1 MLDFCL
7 LSRYAKRDKL
17 YYEYKWLWRHFLKLL
32 NSKQRHA
39 VTTPWVNFDETM
51 HLLGIHGIYD
61 KDDIS
66 KWWNEEGVEPN
77 RTAVKINKLRFII
90 SHLNND
96 FYHCSKKEMNLV
108 MALDKTHDRNKI
120 EKAIDTLEKKYDEDS
135 TIPIRYLAFVTE
147 LKTRQVVAFFHH
159 FESHTRI
166 IRPCHTMNS
175 KKYRV
180 FAGDAI
186 RFLNDMSSM
195 EMLSIN
201 KDFCMNS

>member
-39 VTTPWVNFDETM
+39 VTTPWVNF
-51 HLLGIHGIYD
+51 Y
-61 KDDIS
+61 
-66 KWWNEEGVEPN
+66 
-77 RTAVKINKLRFII
+77 
-90 SHLNND
+90 
-96 FYHCSKKEMNLV
+96 
-108 MALDKTHDRNKI
+108 
-120 EKAIDTLEKKYDEDS
+120 EDS

-166 IRPCHTMNS
+166 IRPGHTMNS

>member
-1 MLDFCL
+1 MQKGT
-7 LSRYAKRDKL
+7 S
-17 YYEYKWLWRHFLKLL
+17 
-32 NSKQRHA
+32 
-39 VTTPWVNFDETM
+39 PWVNFDETM

-108 MALDKTHDRNKI
+108 MALDKTHDR
-120 EKAIDTLEKKYDEDS
+120 
-135 TIPIRYLAFVTE
+135 
-147 LKTRQVVAFFHH
+147 
-159 FESHTRI
+159 I
-166 IRPCHTMNS
+166 IRPGHTMNS

-186 RFLNDMSSM
+186 RM